1 MIGKTKASVIAS
13 FIILALISI
22 IFEIASLVA
31 RILNLPSSLDLPLLL
46 RVLGGVLIGVGVALA
61 LWLFKYRKPV
71 TMLVSTYFTF
81 RKLFTRTPIEEIS
94 GRAEPLI
101 IRGPQKY
108 VRHPLY
114 LGAIIIIFGYGFLS
128 GSTSTFLATF
138 IILLW
143 FWLVQ
148 IPFEE
153 KEMRAL
159 FGEQYVTYMHVTPM
173 LIPFT
178 KLGKDK
184 IRI

>member
-1 MIGKTKASVIAS
+1 MMGKIKASVIAS

-22 IFEIASLVA
+22 IVEIASLVTK
-31 RILNLPSSLDLPLLL
+31 ILNLPSSLDLPLLL

-94 GRAEPLI
+94 GRVEPLI

-114 LGAIIIIFGYGFLS
+114 LGAIITFLGYGFLS
-128 GSTSTFLATF
+128 GSTSTFFATF

-143 FWLVQ
+143 FWLIQ

-153 KEMRAL
+153 KEMCAL
-159 FGEQYVTYMHVTPM
+159 FGDQYLRYMHVTPM

-178 KLGKDK
+178 KLGKDN

>member
-1 MIGKTKASVIAS
+1 MMGKIKASVIAS

-22 IFEIASLVA
+22 IFEIASLVT

-94 GRAEPLI
+94 GRVEPLI

-114 LGAIIIIFGYGFLS
+114 LGAIITFLGYGFLS
-128 GSTSTFLATF
+128 GSTSTFFATF

-143 FWLVQ
+143 FWLIQ

-153 KEMRAL
+153 KEMCAL
-159 FGEQYVTYMHVTPM
+159 FGDQYLRYMHVTPM

-178 KLGKDK
+178 KLGKDN